1 MEVDIVRK
9 CLGKN
14 VDEIVVPAD
23 IAKGPAKPF
32 SAWPTCC
39 NIRQVKLLSV
49 TINLM
54 AQDRKIKIIEDD
66 LSIYRRRKIFPN
78 YFLDNNVFFL

>member
-39 NIRQVKLLSV
+39 NIRQVKLSSV

-54 AQDRKIKIIEDD
+54 AQDRKIKIIETIEET
-66 LSIYRRRKIFPN
+66 LIPLESNKTA
-78 YFLDNNVFFL
+78 VG